1 MNLLT
6 ELYSAPCKAALS
18 KSSLPGLDYTFN
30 PYVGCS
36 HGCIYCYVPDI
47 LRNRIGHFQW
57 GSRVGVKENVLQKLK
72 SDLKKAEPGVVGIST
87 ATDPYQPIERNLLI
101 TRTAISLV
109 DDAGFQISIQTKSDL
124 VLRDLDLLGRGKVEV
139 GITITSP
146 NDAFIKMFEPNAP
159 LFSKRAKA
167 VKEISEAGI
176 RTWIFL
182 GPIIKGFNDNEKDLE
197 KIVEL
202 AGETNSQIIYDK
214 INLKPLV
221 CKRLAASLPKDILEN
236 NLRYDGIATYSM
248 VDRLCRLHGVNSKRA
263 F

>member
-1 MNLLT
+1 MT

-47 LRNRIGHFQW
+47 LRNRIGNYQW

-72 SDLKKAEPGVVGIST
+72 SDLKKTEPGVVGIST
-87 ATDPYQPIERNLLI
+87 ATDPYQRVERNLLI

-109 DDAGFQISIQTKSDL
+109 NDAGFQISIQTKSDL
-124 VLRDLDLLGRGKVEV
+124 VLRDLDLLGKSKVEV
-139 GITITSP
+139 GLTITSP
-146 NDAFIKMFEPNAP
+146 NDAFIKLFEPNAP
-159 LFSKRAKA
+159 LFSRRAKA
-167 VKEISEAGI
+167 LKEISEAGI

-182 GPIIKGFNDNEKDLE
+182 GPIIRGFNDNEKDVE
-197 KIVEL
+197 KIVGL
-202 AGETNSQIIYDK
+202 AEETKSQIIYDK

-221 CKRLAASLPKDILEN
+221 SQRLAACLPKGILDN
-236 NLRYDGIATYSM
+236 NVFSDWYATYSM
-248 VDRLCRLHGVNSKRA
+248 IDRLCRLHGINSKRA

>member
-1 MNLLT
+1 MT
-6 ELYSAPCKAALS
+6 ELYSAPCKVALS

-47 LRNRIGHFQW
+47 LRNRIGSCQW
-57 GSRVGVKENVLQKLK
+57 GSRVGIKENVLQKLK

-87 ATDPYQPIERNLLI
+87 ATDPYQSIERNLLI
-101 TRTAISLV
+101 TRTAISMV
-109 DDAGFQISIQTKSDL
+109 NDAGFPISIQTKSDL
-124 VLRDLDLLGRGKVEV
+124 VLRDQDLLGKGKVEV
-139 GITITSP
+139 GFTMTSP
-146 NDAFIKMFEPNAP
+146 NEAFIKLFEPNAP
-159 LFSKRAKA
+159 PFSNRARALKG
-167 VKEISEAGI
+167 ISESGI

-182 GPIIKGFNDNEKDLE
+182 GPLIKGFNDNEKDIE

-202 AGETNSQIIYDK
+202 AAETKSQIIYDK

-221 CKRLAASLPKDILEN
+221 SQRLAAYLPKDVLDN
-236 NLRYDGIATYSM
+236 NVRSDWSAIYLMIDCLSR
-248 VDRLCRLHGVNSKRA
+248 RHGVISKRA